1 VDFQFV
7 KVSPNPRPDQL
18 ERHVDQATDGNAQ
31 GKIRLANIE
40 RIMKAAEKIFAESG
54 FRGATTADIAEEAG
68 LPKANIHYYF
78 GTKEKLYRAVLDD
91 IVDLWLASF
100 KGLGESDDPAATLSD
115 YVRTKMELSKKRPE
129 ASRVFAN
136 ELIRGAP
143 RINTYLSTE
152 LKDWVDEKSA
162 LIDTWIEQGKMAPI
176 DSQHL
181 IFHIWALT
189 QTWADFESQWS
200 AILGRKNG
208 LTDEDFETAT
218 DNIITTVL
226 RTCGLIPVPERF

>member
-1 VDFQFV
+1 
-7 KVSPNPRPDQL
+7 
-18 ERHVDQATDGNAQ
+18 
-31 GKIRLANIE
+31 
-40 RIMKAAEKIFAESG
+40 MKAAEKVFAESG
-54 FRGATTADIAEEAG
+54 FRGATTSAIALEAD

-91 IVDLWLASF
+91 IVDVWLSSF

-115 YVRTKMELSKKRPE
+115 YIRSKMELSKSRPE

-152 LKDWVDEKSA
+152 LKDWVDDKAA
-162 LIDTWIEQGKMAPI
+162 LIDTWIDQGKMAPV
-176 DSQHL
+176 DSKHL

-200 AILGRKNG
+200 AILGRENG
-208 LTDEDFETAT
+208 LTDEDFEVAT
-218 DNIITTVL
+218 NNIITTVL
-226 RTCGLIPVPERF
+226 RTCGLIPVSARQQ

>member
-1 VDFQFV
+1 M
-7 KVSPNPRPDQL
+7 DQS
-18 ERHVDQATDGNAQ
+18 TDGNAQ
-31 GKIRLANIE
+31 GRIRLANME
-40 RIMKAAEKIFAESG
+40 RIMKAAEKVFAESG
-54 FRGATTADIAEEAG
+54 FRGATTSAIALEAD

-91 IVDLWLASF
+91 IVDVWLSSF

-115 YVRTKMELSKKRPE
+115 YVRAKMELSKSRPE

-152 LKDWVDEKSA
+152 LKDWVDEKAA
-162 LIDTWIEQGKMAPI
+162 LIDTWIEQGKMAPV

-200 AILGRKNG
+200 AILGRENG
-208 LTDEDFETAT
+208 LTDEDFNVAT
-218 DNIITTVL
+218 NNIITTIL
-226 RTCGLIPVPERF
+226 RTCGLVPVSARQQ

>member
-1 VDFQFV
+1 M
-7 KVSPNPRPDQL
+7 DQS
-18 ERHVDQATDGNAQ
+18 TNGNAQ
-31 GKIRLANIE
+31 GRIRLANME
-40 RIMKAAEKIFAESG
+40 RIMKAAEKVFAESG
-54 FRGATTADIAEEAG
+54 FRGATTSAIALEAD

-91 IVDLWLASF
+91 IVDVWLSSF

-115 YVRTKMELSKKRPE
+115 YIRSKMELSKSRPE

-152 LKDWVDEKSA
+152 LKDWVDDKAA
-162 LIDTWIEQGKMAPI
+162 LIDTWIDQGKMAPV
-176 DSQHL
+176 DSKHL

-200 AILGRKNG
+200 AILGRENG
-208 LTDEDFETAT
+208 LTDEDFEVAT
-218 DNIITTVL
+218 NNIITTVL
-226 RTCGLIPVPERF
+226 RTCGLIPVSARQQ

>member
-1 VDFQFV
+1 M
-7 KVSPNPRPDQL
+7 
-18 ERHVDQATDGNAQ
+18 
-31 GKIRLANIE
+31 E
-40 RIMKAAEKIFAESG
+40 RIMKAAEKVFSESG
-54 FRGATTADIAEEAG
+54 FRGATTSAIAEEAE

-91 IVDLWLASF
+91 IVEVWLSSF
-100 KGLGESDDPAATLSD
+100 KALGESDDPAATLSD
-115 YVRTKMELSKKRPE
+115 YVRAKMELSKSRPE

-152 LKDWVDEKSA
+152 LKDWVDEKAA
-162 LIDTWIEQGKMAPI
+162 LIDTWIEQGKMAPV
-176 DSQHL
+176 DSKHL

-200 AILGRKNG
+200 AILGRENG
-208 LTDEDFETAT
+208 LTDEDFEVAT
-218 DNIITTVL
+218 NNIITTVL
-226 RTCGLIPVPERF
+226 RTCGLIPVSARQQ